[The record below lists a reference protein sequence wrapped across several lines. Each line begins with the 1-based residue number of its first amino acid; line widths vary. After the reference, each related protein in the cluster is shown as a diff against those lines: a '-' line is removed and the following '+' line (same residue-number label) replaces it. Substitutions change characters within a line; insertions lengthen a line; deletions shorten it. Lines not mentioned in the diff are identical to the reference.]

1 MDIKVNNLYK
11 SFKGQQVLNNLNIS
25 FSEGKISCI
34 MGASGVGKTTL
45 AYILMGLL
53 EADSGEIIGLQT
65 KKISPVFQEDRL
77 IEHWDAIR
85 NIILVSPK
93 DVTSNTVEQ
102 HLIKL
107 GLTDCKGKPVKSLS
121 GGMRRRVAIVRAI
134 LSEYDVILM
143 DEPFKGLDEELK
155 KQVVDYVKEN
165 TKGKTV
171 IVITHD
177 RDEVE
182 MMQAEL
188 IIMRN
193 DNVVFYE

>member
-1 MDIKVNNLYK
+1 MDIKVNNLHK
-11 SFKGQQVLNNLNIS
+11 KFKGQQVLNNLTMS
-25 FSEGKISCI
+25 FSEGKITCI

-53 EADSGEIIGLQT
+53 EADSGEIIGLHT

-85 NIILVSPK
+85 NILLVSPK
-93 DVTSNTVEQ
+93 EVTSRTVEQ
-102 HLIKL
+102 HLINL
-107 GLTDCKGKPVKSLS
+107 GLTEYKGKPVRSLS
-121 GGMRRRVAIVRAI
+121 GGMRRRVAIVRAL
-134 LSEYDVILM
+134 LSEYDVLLM

-155 KQVVDYVKEN
+155 KQAICYVKEN

-188 IIMRN
+188 IIM
-193 DNVVFYE
+193 